1 MKKAKYIWMDGEFVK
16 WDDAKIHILS
26 HIVHYG
32 SGVFEG
38 FRAYKTN
45 KGTAIFR
52 LDDHIKRL
60 FLSAKM
66 YRMSIPHSLNELKKA
81 TVSLIKKNNLKSC
94 YIRPLVYRGYET
106 LGVDPNPCPIKVTIA
121 VWEWGSYLGK
131 GALDHGVDVMVSS
144 WRRLAPDTMPAMAKA
159 VANYMNS
166 QLIKMEALAYG
177 FTEGIAL
184 DVLGYISEG
193 SGENIFLVR
202 DGIIYTPSFGSSI
215 LLGITRD
222 SVIKIANYLGYEVR
236 EMRIPRDLLY
246 TSDEIFF
253 TGSAAEITPIRSVDK
268 IPVGNG
274 KKGKIT
280 EKLQKELFAIINGKK
295 KDKFGWLTYVK

>member
-1 MKKAKYIWMDGEFVK
+1 MKKTKYIWMDGKFVR

-38 FRAYKTN
+38 FRAYRTN
-45 KGTAIFR
+45 KGTALFR

-66 YRMSIPHSLNELKKA
+66 YRIEIPYSLNELKKI

-94 YIRPLVYRGYET
+94 YIRPIVYRGYET
-106 LGVDPNPCPIKVTIA
+106 LGVDPNPCPVNVAIA

-131 GALDHGVDVMVSS
+131 DALDNGVDVMVSS

-166 QLIKMEALAYG
+166 QLIKMEAIAYG

-202 DGIIYTPSFGSSI
+202 DNIIYTPSFGSSI

-222 SVIKIANYLGYEVR
+222 SVIKIAKYLGYEVR

-280 EKLQKELFAIINGKK
+280 KMLQNELFAIINGKK

>member
-1 MKKAKYIWMDGEFVK
+1 MKKGKYIWMDGEFVK

-38 FRAYKTN
+38 FRAYETN

-66 YRMSIPHSLNELKKA
+66 YRMGIPHPYNELRK
-81 TVSLIKKNNLKSC
+81 VIISLIKKNNLESC
-94 YIRPLVYRGYET
+94 YIRPIVYRGYET
-106 LGVDPNPCPIKVTIA
+106 LGVDPNPCPVKVAIA

-131 GALDHGVDVMVSS
+131 DALENGVDVMVSS
-144 WRRLAPDTMPAMAKA
+144 WRRMAPDTMPAMAKA

-177 FTEGIAL
+177 FVEGIAL
-184 DVLGYISEG
+184 DILGYVSEG

-202 DGIIYTPSFGSSI
+202 DGVIYTPSFGSSI

-222 SVIKIANYLGYEVR
+222 SVIKIARDLGYEVK
-236 EMRIPRDLLY
+236 EMRIPRDFLY
-246 TSDEIFF
+246 TCDEIFF

-268 IPVGNG
+268 IVVGDG

-295 KDKFGWLTYVK
+295 KDKFDWLTYVK

>member
-1 MKKAKYIWMDGEFVK
+1 MKKAKYIWMDGKFVK
-16 WDDAKIHILS
+16 WDDAKIHLLS
-26 HIVHYG
+26 HVVHYG

-38 FRAYKTN
+38 FRAYKTK

-66 YRMSIPHSLNELKKA
+66 YRMKIPHSYDKLKKS
-81 TVSLIKKNNLKSC
+81 TIEIIKKNKLTSC
-94 YIRPLVYRGYET
+94 YIRPIVYRGYET
-106 LGVDPNPCPIKVTIA
+106 LGVDPNPCPINVGIA

-131 GALDHGVDVMVSS
+131 DALDNGVDVMVSS
-144 WRRLAPDTMPAMAKA
+144 WRRMAPDTMPAMAKA

-202 DGIIYTPSFGSSI
+202 DNIIYTPSFGSSI

-222 SVIKIANYLGYEVR
+222 SVIKIAKGLGYTVK

-246 TSDEIFF
+246 TSDEVFF
-253 TGSAAEITPIRSVDK
+253 TGSAAEITPIRSIDK
-268 IPVGNG
+268 IPIGDG
-274 KKGKIT
+274 KKGNIT
-280 EKLQKELFAIINGKK
+280 KKLQDELFAILNGKK